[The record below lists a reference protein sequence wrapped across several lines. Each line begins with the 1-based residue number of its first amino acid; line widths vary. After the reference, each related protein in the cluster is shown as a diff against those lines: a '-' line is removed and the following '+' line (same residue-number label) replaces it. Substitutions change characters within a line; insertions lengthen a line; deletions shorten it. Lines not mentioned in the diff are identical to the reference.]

1 MHLVGHAPS
10 WEDSKAVRK
19 TPEAAGGHL
28 GGGAKSEVIKRLRQV
43 NFRFKWAYFDFGALL
58 VHLEPKMAR
67 LETQRTDLGLH
78 WAIFRLIQA
87 YLRLKWVNLGVIPNN
102 LMLIWANL
110 KLKQAN
116 LKIIWAN
123 SRDRTNF
130 RLI

>member
-1 MHLVGHAPS
+1 MHPVGRIQRQL
-10 WEDSKAVRK
+10 ERLLRQ
-19 TPEAAGGHL
+19 L
-28 GGGAKSEVIKRLRQV
+28 GVIWGGAKSEVIKRLRQV

-58 VHLEPKMAR
+58 VHLEAKMGR

>member
-1 MHLVGHAPS
+1 MHPVGRIQRQL
-10 WEDSKAVRK
+10 ERLLRQ
-19 TPEAAGGHL
+19 L
-28 GGGAKSEVIKRLRQV
+28 GVIWGGAKSEVIKRLRQV